1 MRKQHASLVCS
12 LHVLLL
18 QRRRIQY
25 ESLSHSSH
33 PSFVPHPANIA
44 LDHGPWSWLTRN
56 NLSSPPSCHNSWS
69 GSFNFSRIHLK
80 PSPPQPPPITSKEA
94 TVIFVALVFNVAVLE
109 GWMVWSN
116 TYLSFNQNKKICYM
130 QTFRDNEE
138 LYLATDS
145 DKLLL
150 ICIPFIQQLQL
161 Q

>member
-80 PSPPQPPPITSKEA
+80 PSPPQPPPITSK
-94 TVIFVALVFNVAVLE
+94 
-109 GWMVWSN
+109 
-116 TYLSFNQNKKICYM
+116 
-130 QTFRDNEE
+130 TFRDNEE